1 MNGIWADQFP
11 DFAPIYAPIPAGD
24 GGSVSVVGGE
34 DIVLTASSQHQEA
47 AMEFIRFTQTEQ
59 FQMGLVP
66 TGQLTVIKDF
76 GDEQIAAVPYLKV
89 FTDQLA
95 TAKARLAIPQGSE
108 VDTILN
114 EELVPAFEGTVS
126 VKDALTNAAKRIDE
140 LLAEQ

>member
-1 MNGIWADQFP
+1 
-11 DFAPIYAPIPAGD
+11 
-24 GGSVSVVGGE
+24 
-34 DIVLTASSQHQEA
+34 
-47 AMEFIRFTQTEQ
+47 MEFIRFTQTEQ